1 MGTAFPTSVKWMM
14 FKQNALFHEK
24 HIDISFLLILICYPD
39 YPSPIS
45 SFLVPQ
51 AKLTLLILNT
61 YVVHYLF
68 TLYFSF
74 LLKILN

>member
-1 MGTAFPTSVKWMM
+1 M
-14 FKQNALFHEK
+14 FKQNALFHKK
-24 HIDISFLLILICYPD
+24 HIDTSFLLILICYLQTIHL
-39 YPSPIS
+39 SIS

-51 AKLTLLILNT
+51 AKLTWLILNT
-61 YVVHYLF
+61 YVIHYLF